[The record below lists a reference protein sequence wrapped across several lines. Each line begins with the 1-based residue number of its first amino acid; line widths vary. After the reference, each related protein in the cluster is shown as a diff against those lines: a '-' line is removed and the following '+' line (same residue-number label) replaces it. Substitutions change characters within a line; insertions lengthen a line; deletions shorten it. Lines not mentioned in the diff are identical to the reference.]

1 MNKTKELLTLTTNSI
16 LTKKD
21 IIKKIN
27 SLEILALAEKSNLTK
42 REYQILLKDLMKEYK
57 LNPRLL
63 N

>member
-27 SLEILALAEKSNLTK
+27 NLEILDLAERSNLTK
-42 REYQILLKDLMKEYK
+42 KEYQNLLKDLMKEYK